1 MEYLKDLESEVITE
15 SVTEGSII
23 KFDSEGV
30 EIVERGCDEIVP
42 KSKRVSNGRRKY
54 CDLEV
59 LMDCGANH
67 SKAIVRY
74 GDIEQKIHFP
84 SRARIVDG
92 EISPDNIGNFTHEE
106 TNFASGKSADYYMG
120 EWIEA
125 REGNKID
132 YIHVWFIAVLT
143 HAKKILVEASK
154 TRKRKGVVSLRCF
167 IRMLTLSKER
177 KAEIESYLRDIGS
190 FSFNNQKFEV
200 NIGALEVHT
209 EGFGSAVA
217 AWEQNKDAQR
227 INILDM
233 GGGTL
238 SFTSYSTEFGELD
251 ESERTIADCGGVN
264 AITAALQLGMSSRDN
279 AGVQLFPE
287 LLEKALRMSKSGQV
301 LYDFGED
308 IENIFPAFTSAMN
321 DWLKINPQVMHLLKK
336 VRFSL
341 MNGERIYL
349 TGGGF
354 ASDVIRDF
362 IADFLTRANS
372 KASKTKRKS
381 KKTSGVTIDR
391 ELIVPLENGHTLNIT
406 GLKRLPSLVG

>member
-1 MEYLKDLESEVITE
+1 MKDIETLEAEQNTLDVESESIVRVE
-15 SVTEGSII
+15 S
-23 KFDSEGV
+23 KDV
-30 EIVERGCDEIVP
+30 EIVHQQPDQSKP
-42 KSKRVSNGRRKY
+42 KRSRTSSNRKKH
-54 CDLEV
+54 CDLEI

-67 SKAIVRY
+67 SKAIVRF
-74 GDIEQKIHFP
+74 GDIEQKVHFP
-84 SRARIVDG
+84 SKARIVEG

-106 TNFASGKSADYYMG
+106 INFASGKSADYYMG
-120 EWIEA
+120 EWVEA

-132 YIHVWFIAVLT
+132 YIHVWFMAVLT
-143 HAKKILVEASK
+143 HAKKVLTEAAVI
-154 TRKRKGVVSLRCF
+154 RKRKGAVSLRCF

-177 KAEIESYLRDIGS
+177 KAEIEASLQEIGS
-190 FSFNNQKFEV
+190 FYFNNQEFEV
-200 NIGALEVHT
+200 AIGHLEVHT

-217 AWEQNKDAQR
+217 AWNQDEDAEV

-238 SFTSYSTEFGELD
+238 SFTSYSTEFYELD
-251 ESERTIADCGGVN
+251 ETERTIADCGGVN

-336 VRFSL
+336 VRFAL

-354 ASDVIRDF
+354 ASDVIREF
-362 IADFLTRANS
+362 ITDFLVRDS
-372 KASKTKRKS
+372 GKGKSKRKS
-381 KKTSGVTIDR
+381 KKSNAITIDR
-391 ELIVPLENGHTLNIT
+391 ELIIPLKDGHTLNIT
-406 GLKRLPSLVG
+406 GLKGLPSLIR